1 MNREEYKEKKTE
13 QLLNTTSISKA
24 ILFIHKTI
32 KNAVSIDVDDMSDE
46 QFAEAVSAFKA
57 KILSEVNSLSWSLLE
72 RIVNTITKKRRVT
85 RSKLLK
91 LNNYKAAELD
101 AFERAI
107 GDGNVP
113 SITIELEK
121 TSNGRTQTTY
131 IAI

>member
-1 MNREEYKEKKTE
+1 
-13 QLLNTTSISKA
+13 
-24 ILFIHKTI
+24 
-32 KNAVSIDVDDMSDE
+32 
-46 QFAEAVSAFKA
+46 
-57 KILSEVNSLSWSLLE
+57 
-72 RIVNTITKKRRVT
+72 
-85 RSKLLK
+85 LLK

-113 SITIELEK
+113 SVTIELEK

>member
-1 MNREEYKEKKTE
+1 MNREEYKQKKTE
-13 QLLNTTSISKA
+13 QLLNSTSISKA
-24 ILFIHKTI
+24 VLFIHKTI

-57 KILSEVNSLSWSLLE
+57 KILSEVNSLSLSLLE
-72 RIVNTITKKRRVT
+72 RIVNTITKKNRIT

-113 SITIELEK
+113 SVTIELEK

>member
-1 MNREEYKEKKTE
+1 MNREEYKQKKTE
-13 QLLNTTSISKA
+13 QQINSTSISKA

-57 KILSEVNSLSWSLLE
+57 NILSEERLLSLNLLQK
-72 RIVNTITKKRRVT
+72 IFNTITKKKRIT

-107 GDGNVP
+107 EDGNVP
-113 SITIELEK
+113 SITIESEK
-121 TSNGRTQTTY
+121 ASNGRTQITY

>member
-1 MNREEYKEKKTE
+1 MNREEYKQKKTE
-13 QLLNTTSISKA
+13 QQINSTSISKA

-72 RIVNTITKKRRVT
+72 RIVNTITKKNRIT

-113 SITIELEK
+113 SVTIELEK